1 MGLDNNK
8 YEGID
13 MHDKISTYNFKDII
27 ANFNI
32 APGDYD
38 IEPFGSGHINDTFL
52 LTIGSGYDGAYLLQK
67 INHFVFKN
75 VDGLMTNMLHVIN
88 HLKGKAGTSGDP
100 AKEILTLVPCKDN
113 KYYWQDD
120 QGNYWRMT
128 YFLKDTQSYDLVT
141 TVKQAYQGGAAFG
154 NFHWLLCDLD
164 PALLVDTIPDF
175 LNIEKRLD
183 NLQRAIEKDSVGV
196 VKQVQPELLYLL
208 EYASSMGEISQLG
221 RAGILPLRI
230 THNDTKFNNIL
241 LNQYDE
247 VQCVIDLDTV
257 MPGFVAYDFGDA
269 IRSII
274 NTAAEDEKNLD
285 AIQLNMPLFEAFVKG
300 YLSKTVCFLTEQELK
315 SLVKGALLLPYM
327 QAVRFLTDYLEGDVY
342 YKTHF
347 PGHNLQRARA
357 QMQLFKML
365 ESKKDEL
372 TNIVQ
377 QQWLLIKND
386 LKALNA

>member
-1 MGLDNNK
+1 MNNT
-8 YEGID
+8 IT
-13 MHDKISTYNFKDII
+13 TYNFKNIVT
-27 ANFNI
+27 NFKI
-32 APGDYD
+32 TPGDFD
-38 IEPFGSGHINDTFL
+38 VKPFGSGHINDTFL
-52 LTIGSGYDGAYLLQK
+52 LTTESGSEDAYLLQK

-75 VDGLMTNMLHVIN
+75 IDGLMTNMLHVIN
-88 HLKGKAGTSGDP
+88 HLKGKAETAGRA
-100 AKEILTLVPCKDN
+100 AKETLTLVQCKDN
-113 KYYWQDD
+113 EYYCQDD

-141 TVKQAYQGGAAFG
+141 TVKQAYQGGYAFG

-164 PALLVDTIPDF
+164 PGLLVDPIPDF

-183 NLQRAIEKDSVGV
+183 SFTGAIEKDSAGV
-196 VKQVQPELLYLL
+196 VKYVQTELLFLL
-208 EYASSMGEISQLG
+208 EHASSMGEILQLG

-241 LNQYDE
+241 LNLRDE

-257 MPGFVAYDFGDA
+257 MPGYIAYDFGDA

-274 NTAAEDEKNLD
+274 NTASEDEKDLD
-285 AIQLNMPLFEAFVKG
+285 AIQLNMPLFEAFAKG
-300 YLSKTVCFLTEQELK
+300 YLSKTVSFLTEQELK
-315 SLVKGALLLPYM
+315 SLVKGVLLLPYM
-327 QAVRFLTDYLEGDVY
+327 QAVRFLTDYLEGNIY

-357 QMQLFKML
+357 QIQLFKKL
-365 ESKKDEL
+365 ESRKDEL
-372 TNIVQ
+372 AEIIQ

-386 LKALNA
+386 LRAVKA